1 MTPIAIPFKVAKTI
15 RIQCHIFSLES
26 ILLTSSNCNVRVLN
40 LKTDKDHQLKFVY
53 IVVIFIMKVNDQK
66 LNKIS
71 INVDASC
78 NSFSWQITC
87 IVADVISNNA

>member
-1 MTPIAIPFKVAKTI
+1 M
-15 RIQCHIFSLES
+15 H
-26 ILLTSSNCNVRVLN
+26 VLN
-40 LKTDKDHQLKFVY
+40 LKTDKDNQLMFMY
-53 IVVIFIMKVNDQK
+53 IVVIFIMKVNDQE
-66 LNKIS
+66 LNKIT